1 MPELP
6 LCSSGDVIRALTKAG
21 FEQRGKSK
29 GGSHQAYI
37 KQASPRNLTA
47 IVVLNKKEIPR
58 GTLNGILRQA
68 NLSQEEFLS
77 LLKG

>member
-6 LCSSGDVIRALTKAG
+6 LCSSGDVIKALTKAG
-21 FEQRGKSK
+21 FQPRGKSK
-29 GGSHQAYI
+29 GGSHQAYVRR
-37 KQASPRNLTA
+37 ASPRNFTA

-58 GTLNGILRQA
+58 GTLAGILRQA
-68 NLSQEEFLS
+68 NLSHEEFLI